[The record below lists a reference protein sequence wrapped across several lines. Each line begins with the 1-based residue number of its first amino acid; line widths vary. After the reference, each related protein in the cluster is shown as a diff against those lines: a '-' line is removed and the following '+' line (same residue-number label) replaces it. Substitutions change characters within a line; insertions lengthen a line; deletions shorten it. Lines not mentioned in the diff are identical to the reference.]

1 MRTRCSTICRTSATT
16 PPSRPYPVALRGHM
30 AQPGLIGGQAGS
42 FPAPLPDDGQTP
54 VDAVALRRFLDGENA
69 IVREHTRAV
78 LSRPEF
84 AEPAAA
90 PPTERY
96 REQVLERARTLA
108 ATGGPS
114 LLFPPEFGGLGR
126 VGAAITGFETLA
138 HSDLSLL
145 VKCGVQFGLFGGAV
159 HHLGTRKHHEAYLA
173 RIASLELV
181 GCFAMSE
188 TGHGSNVQQVETT
201 ATWDGEAGEF
211 VIDTPTESA
220 RKDYIGSAARGG
232 QVAVVFCQLEVGGEP
247 RGVHALLVPIR
258 DDDGSPADGVEIS
271 DCGEKLGLNGVD
283 NGRLSFHGVRVG
295 RDALLDR
302 YAQVTEDGE
311 YRSPISNENR
321 RFFTMLGTLVQG
333 RVSVGGAA
341 ISATKSALTIAI
353 RHGARR
359 RQFGPP
365 DSDGELPL
373 LDFRVHQRRLLP
385 ALATTYAL
393 HFAQEGVVAELDRI
407 FGSLGEGGEE
417 AERDRRELE
426 TRAAGLKA
434 IATWHA
440 TEAIQACREAC
451 GGAGYLS
458 ENRLGELKADT
469 DVFTTFEGDNTI
481 LLQLVA
487 KSLLTGYRDE
497 FEELGP
503 MATAGF
509 VVSQAWETMVE
520 RSAGR
525 ELIQRLTDDLV
536 PSRERDEDL
545 LDREYQ
551 LGLFRWREEHVLS
564 GAARRLRR
572 GLSENG
578 ADPFE
583 VFNDCQDH
591 VLIAARAHVHR
602 EILED
607 FCAAIERTEDD
618 SLRAVLER
626 LCDLYALSELERD
639 RAWFQEHGRISS
651 TRAKMLTR
659 AVNGLCAGLRPHAE
673 DLVDA
678 FGIPDELL
686 AAPIGLPGVEASRTS
701 RADVGEELPN
711 VREILERAGEE
722 ALA

>member
-1 MRTRCSTICRTSATT
+1 MS
-16 PPSRPYPVALRGHM
+16 
-30 AQPGLIGGQAGS
+30 
-42 FPAPLPDDGQTP
+42 
-54 VDAVALRRFLDGENA
+54 VDPVALRRFLDGENA
-69 IVREHTRAV
+69 LVREHVRAV

-84 AEPAAA
+84 AKPPALQ
-90 PPTERY
+90 PTDRY
-96 REQVLERARTLA
+96 REQVMERARVLA

-114 LLFPPEFGGLGR
+114 LLFPEEFGGLGR
-126 VGAAITGFETLA
+126 VGAAITAFETLA

-159 HHLGTRKHHEAYLA
+159 QHLGTRKHHEAYLEK
-173 RIASLELV
+173 IASLELP

-188 TGHGSNVQQVETT
+188 SGHGSNVQRVETT
-201 ATWDGEAGEF
+201 ATWNAEAGEF
-211 VIDTPTESA
+211 VVDTPTESA
-220 RKDYIGSAARGG
+220 RKDYIGNAARDGRM
-232 QVAVVFCQLEVGGEP
+232 AVVFCQLVVGGES

-258 DDDGSPADGVEIS
+258 RADGAAVEGVEIS

-283 NGRLSFHGVRVG
+283 NGRLAFHNVRVG

-302 YAQVTEDGE
+302 YAEVTPDGE
-311 YRSPISNENR
+311 YRSPISSENR

-333 RVSVGGAA
+333 RVSIGGAA
-341 ISATKSALTIAI
+341 ISATKSALAIAI

-365 DSDGELPL
+365 DSREEVPL
-373 LDFRVHQRRLLP
+373 LDFRVHQRRLLVP
-385 ALATTYAL
+385 LATTYAL
-393 HFAQEGVVAELDRI
+393 HFAQERVVAELDRI
-407 FGSLGEGGEE
+407 FGSLGEGEEE

-434 IATWHA
+434 IATWQA
-440 TEAIQACREAC
+440 TETIQVCREAC
-451 GGAGYLS
+451 GGAGYMS
-458 ENRLGELKADT
+458 ENRLAELKADT

-503 MATAGF
+503 IATAGF
-509 VVSQAWETMVE
+509 VASQAWETVVE
-520 RSAGR
+520 RTAGR

-536 PSRERDEDL
+536 PGRERDEDL
-545 LDREYQ
+545 LDRDYQ
-551 LGLFRWREEHVLS
+551 LGLFRWREDHVLA

-572 GLSENG
+572 GMGDG
-578 ADPFE
+578 AEPFE

-591 VLIAARAHVHR
+591 VLVAARAHVHR
-602 EILED
+602 EVLED
-607 FCAAIERTEDD
+607 FCAAIERAEDD
-618 SLRAVLER
+618 DLQAVLER

-659 AVNGLCAGLRPHAE
+659 AVNGLCAGLRPYAE

-686 AAPIGLPGVEASRTS
+686 AAPIGLPGGEASRTS
-701 RADVGEELPN
+701 SADIGDELPN
-711 VREILERAGEE
+711 VREILERIGEK
-722 ALA
+722 LPT

>member
-1 MRTRCSTICRTSATT
+1 MSVD
-16 PPSRPYPVALRGHM
+16 PVALRR
-30 AQPGLIGGQAGS
+30 L
-42 FPAPLPDDGQTP
+42 
-54 VDAVALRRFLDGENA
+54 LDGEYA
-69 IVREHTRAV
+69 IVREHVRAV
-78 LSRPEF
+78 LLRPEF
-84 AEPAAA
+84 EKPPAP

-96 REQVLERARTLA
+96 REQVSERARILA

-114 LLFPPEFGGLGR
+114 LLFPEEFGGLGR
-126 VGAAITGFETLA
+126 VGAAITAFETLA

-145 VKCGVQFGLFGGAV
+145 VKIGVQFGLFGGAV
-159 HHLGTRKHHEAYLA
+159 HHLGTRKHHEAYLQ
-173 RIASLELV
+173 RIASLELP

-188 TGHGSNVQQVETT
+188 TGHGSNVQRVETT
-201 ATWDGEAGEF
+201 ATWDGDAGEF
-211 VIDTPTESA
+211 VVETPTEAA
-220 RKDYIGSAARGG
+220 RKDYIGNAALDGRM
-232 QVAVVFCQLEVGGEP
+232 AVVFCQLIVGGEG
-247 RGVHALLVPIR
+247 RGVHAVLVPIR
-258 DDDGSPADGVEIS
+258 DEDGTRCAGVEIE

-283 NGRLSFHGVRVG
+283 NGRLAFHGVRVA
-295 RDALLDR
+295 RTALLDR
-302 YAQVTEDGE
+302 YAEVTADGE
-311 YRSPISNENR
+311 YRSPIESENR

-333 RVSVGGAA
+333 RVSVGGAS
-341 ISATKSALTIAI
+341 ISATKSALAIAI

-365 DSDGELPL
+365 DSEEEYPL

-393 HFAQEGVVAELDRI
+393 HFAQERVVAELDRI
-407 FGSLGEGGEE
+407 FGSLGGGEEE

-440 TEAIQACREAC
+440 TETIQTCREAC

-497 FEELGP
+497 FAELGP

-509 VVSQAWETMVE
+509 MASQAWETVVE

-536 PSRERDEDL
+536 PGRERDEDL

-572 GLSENG
+572 GMGSDG

-591 VLIAARAHVHR
+591 VLVAARAHVHR
-602 EILED
+602 EILDSFSE
-607 FCAAIERTEDD
+607 AIERAEDTN
-618 SLRAVLER
+618 LRAVLER
-626 LCDLYALSELERD
+626 LCDLYALGELERD
-639 RAWFQEHGRISS
+639 RAWLQEHGRISS

-659 AVNGLCAGLRPHAE
+659 TVNGLCAEIRPHAE
-673 DLVDA
+673 ALVDA
-678 FGIPDELL
+678 FGIPDGLI
-686 AAPIGLPGVEASRTS
+686 AAPIGLPGGEASRTS
-701 RADVGEELPN
+701 SADVGDELPN
-711 VREILERAGEE
+711 VREILERVGEE
-722 ALA
+722 ALH

>member
-1 MRTRCSTICRTSATT
+1 MRTRCSSICRTSATT

-69 IVREHTRAV
+69 LVREHTRAV
-78 LSRPEF
+78 LARPEF
-84 AEPAAA
+84 AKPAAA

-96 REQVLERARTLA
+96 REQVIERARTLA

-114 LLFPPEFGGLGR
+114 LLFPSEFGGLGR

-145 VKCGVQFGLFGGAV
+145 VKCGVQFGLFGGAG
-159 HHLGTRKHHEAYLA
+159 HHLGTRKHHEGYLA
-173 RIASLELV
+173 QIASLELV
-181 GCFAMSE
+181 GSFAMSE

-201 ATWDGEAGEF
+201 ATWDADAGEF
-211 VIDTPTESA
+211 VVETPRESA
-220 RKDYIGSAARGG
+220 QKDYIGSAARDG
-232 QVAVVFCQLEVGGEP
+232 QIAVVFCQLLVDGES

-258 DDDGSPADGVEIS
+258 DDGGTPAGGVEIS

-302 YAQVTEDGE
+302 YAEVTEDGE
-311 YRSPISNENR
+311 YRSPIENENR

-341 ISATKSALTIAI
+341 ISAAKSALTIAI

-365 DSDGELPL
+365 DSDEELPL

-393 HFAQEGVVAELDRI
+393 HFAQESVVAELDRI
-407 FGSLGEGGEE
+407 FGSLGEGGDE

-440 TEAIQACREAC
+440 TETIQACREAC

-497 FEELGP
+497 FEGLGP
-503 MATAGF
+503 IATAGF
-509 VVSQAWETMVE
+509 VASQAWETVVE

-536 PSRERDEDL
+536 PGREREEDL
-545 LDREYQ
+545 MDRDYQ

-572 GLSENG
+572 GLSDS

-591 VLIAARAHVHR
+591 VLVAARAHVHR
-602 EILED
+602 EILEA
-607 FCAAIERTEDD
+607 FCEAIERADDEDMHT
-618 SLRAVLER
+618 VLDR
-626 LCDLYALSELERD
+626 LCDLYALSELERE

-659 AVNGLCAGLRPHAE
+659 SVNGLCAGLRPRAE

-686 AAPIGLPGVEASRTS
+686 AAPIGLPGGEASRTS
-701 RADVGEELPN
+701 SADVGDELPN
-711 VREILERAGEE
+711 VREILERVVGEE

>member
-1 MRTRCSTICRTSATT
+1 
-16 PPSRPYPVALRGHM
+16 
-30 AQPGLIGGQAGS
+30 
-42 FPAPLPDDGQTP
+42 
-54 VDAVALRRFLDGENA
+54 
-69 IVREHTRAV
+69 
-78 LSRPEF
+78 
-84 AEPAAA
+84 
-90 PPTERY
+90 
-96 REQVLERARTLA
+96 
-108 ATGGPS
+108 
-114 LLFPPEFGGLGR
+114 
-126 VGAAITGFETLA
+126 
-138 HSDLSLL
+138 
-145 VKCGVQFGLFGGAV
+145 
-159 HHLGTRKHHEAYLA
+159 
-173 RIASLELV
+173 
-181 GCFAMSE
+181 MSE
-188 TGHGSNVQQVETT
+188 TGHGSNVQRVETT
-201 ATWDGEAGEF
+201 ATWDSDAGEF
-211 VIDTPTESA
+211 VVESPSESA
-220 RKDYIGSAARGG
+220 RKDYIGNAALDGRM
-232 QVAVVFCQLEVGGEP
+232 AVVFCQLVVGGES

-258 DDDGSPADGVEIS
+258 HDDGSPVEGVEIS

-283 NGRLSFHGVRVG
+283 NGRLMFHSVRVD

-302 YAQVTEDGE
+302 YAEVTPDGE
-311 YRSPISNENR
+311 YRSPIENENR

-365 DSDGELPL
+365 DSEEEFPL

-385 ALATTYAL
+385 ALARTYAL
-393 HFAQEGVVAELDRI
+393 HFAQECVVAELDRI
-407 FGSLGEGGEE
+407 FGSLGEGEEE

-440 TEAIQACREAC
+440 TETIQTCREAC

-487 KSLLTGYRDE
+487 KSLLTDYRDE

-509 VVSQAWETMVE
+509 VVSQAWETVVE

-564 GAARRLRR
+564 GAARRLRQ
-572 GLSENG
+572 GLGEDG

-591 VLIAARAHVHR
+591 VLVAARAHVHR
-602 EILED
+602 EVLED
-607 FCAAIERTEDD
+607 FCATIDRAEEDEMRT
-618 SLRAVLER
+618 VLDR
-626 LCDLYALSELERD
+626 LCDLYVLGELERD

-651 TRAKMLTR
+651 TRAKMITR
-659 AVNGLCAGLRPHAE
+659 TVNGLCASLRPHAE

-686 AAPIGLPGVEASRTS
+686 AAPIGVPGGEASRTS
-701 RADVGEELPN
+701 SADVGDELPN
-711 VREILERAGEE
+711 VREVLERVGEA
-722 ALA
+722 ALR

>member
-1 MRTRCSTICRTSATT
+1 MRVVSCR
-16 PPSRPYPVALRGHM
+16 V
-30 AQPGLIGGQAGS
+30 
-42 FPAPLPDDGQTP
+42 PDDGQMS
-54 VDAVALRRFLDGENA
+54 VDPVALRRFLDGENA
-69 IVREHTRAV
+69 LVREHVRAV

-84 AEPAAA
+84 AKPPAP

-108 ATGGPS
+108 ATGGPA
-114 LLFPPEFGGLGR
+114 LLFPPEYGGLGR
-126 VGAAITGFETLA
+126 VGAAIAAFETLA

-159 HHLGTRKHHEAYLA
+159 QHLGTRKHHEAYLEK
-173 RIASLELV
+173 IASLELP

-188 TGHGSNVQQVETT
+188 SGHGSNVQRVETT
-201 ATWDGEAGEF
+201 ATWNAEAGEF
-211 VIDTPTESA
+211 VVDTPTESA
-220 RKDYIGSAARGG
+220 RKDYIGNAARDGRM
-232 QVAVVFCQLEVGGEP
+232 AVVFCQLVVGGES

-258 DDDGSPADGVEIS
+258 RADGAAVEGVEIS

-283 NGRLSFHGVRVG
+283 NGRLAFHNVRVG

-302 YAQVTEDGE
+302 YAEVTPDGE
-311 YRSPISNENR
+311 YRSPIENENR

-365 DSDGELPL
+365 DSTEELPL
-373 LDFRVHQRRLLP
+373 LDFRVHQRRLLVP
-385 ALATTYAL
+385 LATTYAL

-407 FGSLGEGGEE
+407 FGSLGGGEEE

-440 TEAIQACREAC
+440 TETIQTCREAC

-481 LLQLVA
+481 LLRLVA
-487 KSLLTGYRDE
+487 KSLLTDFRDE

-503 MATAGF
+503 IAPAGF
-509 VVSQAWETMVE
+509 VAFEAWETVVE
-520 RSAGR
+520 RTAGR

-536 PSRERDEDL
+536 PTRERDADL
-545 LDREYQ
+545 RARDYK
-551 LGLFRWREEHVLS
+551 LGLFRWREDHVLA

-572 GLSENG
+572 GMGDG
-578 ADPFE
+578 AE
-583 VFNDCQDH
+583 
-591 VLIAARAHVHR
+591 
-602 EILED
+602 
-607 FCAAIERTEDD
+607 
-618 SLRAVLER
+618 
-626 LCDLYALSELERD
+626 
-639 RAWFQEHGRISS
+639 
-651 TRAKMLTR
+651 
-659 AVNGLCAGLRPHAE
+659 
-673 DLVDA
+673 
-678 FGIPDELL
+678 
-686 AAPIGLPGVEASRTS
+686 
-701 RADVGEELPN
+701 
-711 VREILERAGEE
+711 
-722 ALA
+722 

>member
-1 MRTRCSTICRTSATT
+1 
-16 PPSRPYPVALRGHM
+16 V
-30 AQPGLIGGQAGS
+30 
-42 FPAPLPDDGQTP
+42 PDDGQIT

-69 IVREHTRAV
+69 LVREHVRAV

-84 AEPAAA
+84 AKPA
-90 PPTERY
+90 PPPPTDEY
-96 REQVLERARTLA
+96 RQQVMERARTLA
-108 ATGGPS
+108 ATGGPA
-114 LLFPPEFGGLGR
+114 LLFPEEFGGLGR
-126 VGAAITGFETLA
+126 VGAAITAFETLA

-159 HHLGTRKHHEAYLA
+159 HHLGTRKHHEAYL
-173 RIASLELV
+173 RSIASLELP

-188 TGHGSNVQQVETT
+188 TGHGSNVQRVETT
-201 ATWDGEAGEF
+201 ATWDADAGEF
-211 VIDTPTESA
+211 VIDTPSDSA
-220 RKDYIGSAARGG
+220 RKDYIGNAARDGRM
-232 QVAVVFCQLEVGGEP
+232 AAVFCQLVVGGQS

-258 DDDGSPADGVEIS
+258 ADDGRPLDGVEIS

-283 NGRLSFHGVRVG
+283 NGRLAFHGVRVD
-295 RDALLDR
+295 REALLDR
-302 YAQVTEDGE
+302 YAEVTPDGQ
-311 YRSPISNENR
+311 YRSPIENENR

-365 DSDGELPL
+365 DSDEEVPL

-393 HFAQEGVVAELDRI
+393 HFAQERVVAELDRI
-407 FGSLGEGGEE
+407 FGSLGEGEEE

-440 TEAIQACREAC
+440 TETIQTCREAC
-451 GGAGYLS
+451 GGAGYMS
-458 ENRLGELKADT
+458 ANRLGELKADT

-503 MATAGF
+503 VATAGF
-509 VVSQAWETMVE
+509 VASQAWETVVE

-536 PSRERDEDL
+536 PNREREEDL
-545 LDREYQ
+545 LDRDYQ

-572 GLSENG
+572 GIQADG

-591 VLIAARAHVHR
+591 VLVAARAHVHR

-607 FCAAIERTEDD
+607 FCAAIERAEDD
-618 SLRAVLER
+618 ELRAVLEC

-659 AVNGLCAGLRPHAE
+659 TVNGLCAGLRPHAE

-686 AAPIGLPGVEASRTS
+686 AAPIGLPGGEASRTAS
-701 RADVGEELPN
+701 ADIGDELPN
-711 VREILERAGEE
+711 VKEILERVGAE
-722 ALA
+722 ALT

>member
-1 MRTRCSTICRTSATT
+1 
-16 PPSRPYPVALRGHM
+16 L
-30 AQPGLIGGQAGS
+30 Q
-42 FPAPLPDDGQTP
+42 DDGLSA
-54 VDAVALRRFLDGENA
+54 VDAVELRRLLDGENA
-69 IVREHTRAV
+69 IVREHVRAV

-84 AEPAAA
+84 AKPPAP

-96 REQVLERARTLA
+96 REQVMERARTLA

-114 LLFPPEFGGLGR
+114 LLFPPDFGGLGR
-126 VGAAITGFETLA
+126 VGAAITAFETLA

-173 RIASLELV
+173 KIASLDLV

-188 TGHGSNVQQVETT
+188 SGHGSNVQQVETT
-201 ATWDGEAGEF
+201 ATWDDEAKEF
-211 VIDTPTESA
+211 VVETPTESA
-220 RKDYIGSAARGG
+220 RKDYIGSAARDG
-232 QVAVVFCQLEVGGEP
+232 QMAAVFCQLIVGGES
-247 RGVHALLVPIR
+247 RGVHAVLVPIR
-258 DDDGSPADGVEIS
+258 GEDGSPAPGVRIE

-283 NGRLSFHGVRVG
+283 NGRLYFDGVRVG

-302 YAQVTEDGE
+302 YAQVTEDGRYE
-311 YRSPISNENR
+311 SPIENENR

-341 ISATKSALTIAI
+341 ISGTKSALTIAI
-353 RHGARR
+353 RHGDRR

-365 DSDGELPL
+365 DSGTELPL

-393 HFAQEGVVAELDRI
+393 HFAQESVVAELDRI
-407 FGSLGEGGEE
+407 FGSLGEDEGD

-440 TEAIQACREAC
+440 TETIQTCREAC

-487 KSLLTGYRDE
+487 KSLLTDFRDE
-497 FEELGP
+497 FEGLGP
-503 MATAGF
+503 VATAGF
-509 VVSQAWETMVE
+509 VTSQAWETVVE
-520 RSAGR
+520 RTGGR
-525 ELIQRLTDDLV
+525 ELLQRLTDDLV
-536 PSRERDEDL
+536 PNRERDDDL
-545 LDREYQ
+545 LDRDYQ
-551 LGLFRWREEHVLS
+551 LGLFRWREDHVLS

-572 GLSENG
+572 GLSDG
-578 ADPFE
+578 ADPFT

-591 VLIAARAHVHR
+591 VLIASRAHVHR
-602 EILED
+602 EILES
-607 FCAAIERTEDD
+607 FCQAIERTEDD
-618 SLRAVLER
+618 GLRAVLDR
-626 LCDLYALSELERD
+626 LCDLYALSELERE

-651 TRAKMLTR
+651 TRAKTITR
-659 AVNGLCAGLRPHAE
+659 TVNELCAELRPHATE
-673 DLVDA
+673 LVDA
-678 FGIPDELL
+678 FGIPDEVLS
-686 AAPIGLPGVEASRTS
+686 APIGLPGGEASRTS
-701 RADVGEELPN
+701 STELGDELPN
-711 VREILERAGEE
+711 VREVLERVGEE
-722 ALA
+722 VPS